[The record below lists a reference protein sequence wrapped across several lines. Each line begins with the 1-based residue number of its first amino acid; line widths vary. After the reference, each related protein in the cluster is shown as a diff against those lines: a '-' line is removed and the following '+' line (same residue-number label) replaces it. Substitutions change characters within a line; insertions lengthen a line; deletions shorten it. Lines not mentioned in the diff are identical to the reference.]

1 VDRNTPEPK
10 VPANRVVPLAVRER
24 MSKFVGCV
32 VAAVQVR
39 PPSVERNTP
48 EPQVPA
54 NRVVPL
60 AVRAS
65 VEGAVAALGLVA
77 VLLLPQPMD
86 PVMQSG
92 IRIDASRMS
101 YRSFRLGIGTD
112 RPRVGV

>member
-1 VDRNTPEPK
+1 
-10 VPANRVVPLAVRER
+10 
-24 MSKFVGCV
+24 
-32 VAAVQVR
+32 
-39 PPSVERNTP
+39 
-48 EPQVPA
+48 
-54 NRVVPL
+54 
-60 AVRAS
+60 
-65 VEGAVAALGLVA
+65 